1 MRAFKRR
8 GALGITAM
16 SIGVVALLGV
26 AISPAGNALRP
37 LESQALQALRASRPV
52 IDAAAANCAVSSSG
66 ACIEPS
72 ASLGS
77 TFILSDRIAI
87 TGQVTA
93 TCGPFLSGN
102 GFFSFGQVN
111 LAIDQPAGHEVA
123 HASRSVDAT
132 CDGAPHTY
140 TITATAFNAPFHP
153 GTAVATG
160 SVFANGEDFSF
171 NFVQED
177 ASVTQTVAI
186 SKR

>member
-8 GALGITAM
+8 GALVITAM

-37 LESQALQALRASRPV
+37 LESQALQALSASRPV
-52 IDAAAANCAVSSSG
+52 IDAAAANCALSSSG

-93 TCGPFLSGN
+93 TCGPFLSGS
-102 GFFSFGQVN
+102 FFNSFGNVN

-123 HASRSVDAT
+123 HAFGSVTAT
-132 CDGAPHTY
+132 CDGSPHTY
-140 TITATAFNAPFHP
+140 TITAIAFNAPFHP
-153 GTAVATG
+153 GTAIATG
-160 SVFANGEDFSF
+160 SVFANGVDASF
-171 NFVQED
+171 NFVQES
-177 ASVTQTVAI
+177 ASATQTVTI
-186 SKR
+186 STR